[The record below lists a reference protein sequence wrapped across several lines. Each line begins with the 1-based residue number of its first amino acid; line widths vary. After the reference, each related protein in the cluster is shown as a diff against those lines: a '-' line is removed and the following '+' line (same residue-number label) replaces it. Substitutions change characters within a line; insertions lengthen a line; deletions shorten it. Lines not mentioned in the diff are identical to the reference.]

1 MIVLND
7 GAFGQTFM
15 QQSNIYGHTYGTAF
29 QSPDFAA
36 IAKACGAESIRV
48 NDPIDVEGALRQGLA
63 ATKNRP
69 ALVEVIVGRHPYP
82 KI

>member
-29 QSPDFAA
+29 RSPDFAE
-36 IAKACGAESIRV
+36 IAKACGAEGIRV
-48 NDPIDVEGALRQGLA
+48 TDPRNVEDALRQGLA
-63 ATKNRP
+63 ATKLKP
-69 ALVEVIVGRHPYP
+69 ALIEVMVSRPPYP
-82 KI
+82 KT